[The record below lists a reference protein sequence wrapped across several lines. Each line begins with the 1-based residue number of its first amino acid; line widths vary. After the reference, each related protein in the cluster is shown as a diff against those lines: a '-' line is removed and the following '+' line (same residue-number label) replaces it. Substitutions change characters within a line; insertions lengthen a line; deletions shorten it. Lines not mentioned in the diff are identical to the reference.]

1 MTSRADIEK
10 IKKKRYEALAPIL
23 IENLESRQYEAYYVD
38 NGEEAVKKALSLMP
52 AKSSVSWGGSATIE
66 EIGLLDKVKS
76 GPYKVLDRSEASTP
90 EEKEDMLRRALSVD
104 FYLTSFNGVSMD
116 GIVFNI
122 DGTGNRV
129 AAITF
134 GPRNVIAVVGMNKV
148 CKDQEQALARAE
160 DIAAQMNAARFGMED
175 TLFTDGD
182 VTDDCKA
189 PKSIWNFI
197 EQIVFCG
204 KPKRIKVILVGEDLG
219 F

>member
-90 EEKEDMLRRALSVD
+90 EEKEDILRRALSVD

-148 CKDQEQALARAE
+148 CKDQEQALAA
-160 DIAAQMNAARFGMED
+160 
-175 TLFTDGD
+175 
-182 VTDDCKA
+182 V
-189 PKSIWNFI
+189 
-197 EQIVFCG
+197 
-204 KPKRIKVILVGEDLG
+204 
-219 F
+219 